1 MEKKPFSKQTLLQ
14 AKKKR
19 SAGKKRFPKKIPTK
33 NYKEKTNPFLKKGKH
48 PKPKRF

>member
-1 MEKKPFSKQTLLQ
+1 MAKKTVFKTNSSTG
-14 AKKKR
+14 KKKR